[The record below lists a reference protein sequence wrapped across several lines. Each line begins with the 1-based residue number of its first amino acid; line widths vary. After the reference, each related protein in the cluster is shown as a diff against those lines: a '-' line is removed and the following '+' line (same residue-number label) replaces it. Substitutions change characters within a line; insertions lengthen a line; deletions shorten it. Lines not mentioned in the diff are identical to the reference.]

1 MGSPSRSLACLSL
14 ECRALARAGDA
25 LPGEKLEIL
34 VQDAAAQARA
44 CELLAGL
51 DVRFHSI
58 PFGDIWMRDIAP
70 VFLVD
75 DAGSVASVR
84 FQFNGWGGKYGYGGD
99 TEVAQRVQGRL
110 SMPAFSSSL
119 ILEGGGIE
127 CDGAG
132 LCLTTRDVALN
143 ENRNPGLSQDEADA
157 ALCDA
162 LGCSRVV
169 WLERGL
175 RNDHTDGHI
184 DNIARVIGV
193 GRVLCM
199 RPSGTDDPNTE
210 VLAEIEATLRAAGLE
225 VHTIPSP
232 GRVLSRNGEPLPAS
246 FLNFYIANNT
256 VVVPVFGSPYDD
268 SALAALRPLFPGREV
283 VGVPAKVF
291 LEEGGTI
298 HCISQ
303 QEPMSRVP

>member
-1 MGSPSRSLACLSL
+1 MAQ
-14 ECRALARAGDA
+14 AMARPGDA
-25 LPGEKLEIL
+25 LPGETLEVL
-34 VQDAAAQARA
+34 VQDAESEASARA
-44 CELLAGL
+44 LLAGL
-51 DVRFHSI
+51 DARFHRI

-75 DAGSVASVR
+75 DTGDVANVR
-84 FQFNGWGGKYGYGGD
+84 FRFNGWGGKYAYGGD
-99 TEVAQRVQGRL
+99 TEVARRVQEML
-110 SMPAFSSSL
+110 SMPAFSSPL

-143 ENRNPGLSQDEADA
+143 ENRNPGMSQDEADA

-175 RNDHTDGHI
+175 LNDHTDGHI
-184 DNIARVIGV
+184 DNIARIIGE

-199 RPSGTDDPNTE
+199 RPSGADDPNRD
-210 VLAEIEATLRAAGLE
+210 VLAEIEATLRAAGLD

-232 GRVLSRNGEPLPAS
+232 GRVLSRSGEPLPAS
-246 FLNFYIANNT
+246 FLNFYIANNA
-256 VVVPVFGSPYDD
+256 VVVPVFDSPYDAA
-268 SALAALRPLFPGREV
+268 ALEALRPHFRGRDV

-303 QEPMSRVP
+303 QEPMARVP

>member
-1 MGSPSRSLACLSL
+1 MAQ
-14 ECRALARAGDA
+14 AMARPGDA
-25 LPGEKLEIL
+25 LPGETLEVL
-34 VQDAAAQARA
+34 VQDAEAEARA
-44 CELLAGL
+44 RALLAGL
-51 DVRFHSI
+51 DARYHRI

-75 DAGSVASVR
+75 DTGDVANVR
-84 FQFNGWGGKYGYGGD
+84 FRFNGWGGKYAYGGD
-99 TEVAQRVQGRL
+99 TEVARRIQDML
-110 SMPAFSSSL
+110 SMPAFSSPL

-143 ENRNPGLSQDEADA
+143 ENRNPGLSQDAADA

-175 RNDHTDGHI
+175 LNDHTDGHI
-184 DNIARVIGV
+184 DNIARIIGE

-199 RPSGTDDPNTE
+199 RPSGSDDPNRD
-210 VLAEIEATLRAAGLE
+210 VLAEIEATLRAAGLD

-232 GRVLSRNGEPLPAS
+232 GRVLSRSGEPLPAS
-246 FLNFYIANNT
+246 FLNFYIANNA
-256 VVVPVFGSPYDD
+256 VVVPVFDSPYDAA
-268 SALAALRPLFPGREV
+268 ALAALRPHFPGRDV
-283 VGVPAKVF
+283 VGVPAKVL

-303 QEPMSRVP
+303 QEPLARVR